1 MILRTTKRLKTPK
14 RLICTLVAIILS
26 SALSWGHEQTVLTFL
41 HFNDIYTFSPNANG
55 VGGFAPLKTLID
67 REVENAKGPTMVT
80 FGGDAISPTA
90 MGGVTKGAHM
100 IELLNAVWTEVAV
113 PGNHEFDFGPEVF
126 HTRLEESR
134 FPWLG
139 ANMLGPDGKVCCG
152 MKDNILI
159 DMGGVKVGVFGLLTE
174 TTAGFSSAGSNIFR
188 PFKEVAEE
196 QVRALKEKGAEV
208 IVALTHLS
216 FQEDQSLSKV
226 EGIHLVLGGHEHDAY
241 AYLNSKKEWLSLKV
255 GWNGE
260 YLGVVEL
267 PVERSENGVTVKA
280 PSWKVLAVQDLK
292 PDGDVQSLVR
302 AYELKQDK
310 FNVVIGKASTPIN
323 TILALVAGKETP
335 LGGVIADAMRKGTG
349 ADVALIHGFNFRG
362 MTKESGENLTHLNI
376 LDAIPFANTVVVV
389 ELTGAQLKDTL
400 EHAVSGINS
409 PNPRLLSRFL
419 QVAGLQFDYDPAEN
433 ARGSGCPASSKGTR
447 IKKVTVAGTPLDD
460 NRTSR
465 VAINNFMAEGGNGY
479 CMLAEA
485 PRSSGNGNGG
495 LLTDMVVD
503 YIKEIGEVKKQP
515 SRITELSK

>member
-1 MILRTTKRLKTPK
+1 MLRKTGRLGTTQRI
-14 RLICTLVAIILS
+14 ICAITAIILS
-26 SALSWGHEQTVLTFL
+26 ATLAWGHEQTVLTFL
-41 HFNDIYTFSPNANG
+41 HFNDIYTFSPNSNG

-67 REVENAKGPTMVT
+67 REAENAKGPTMVT

-90 MGGVTKGAHM
+90 MGGVTTGAHM

-126 HTRLEESR
+126 HKRVEESR

-139 ANMLGPDGKVCCG
+139 ANVLTPDGEVCCG
-152 MKDNILI
+152 MKEHILV
-159 DMGGVKVGVFGLLTE
+159 DMDGIKVGVFGLLTE
-174 TTAGFSSAGSNIFR
+174 TTAGFSSTGTNIFR

-216 FQEDQSLSKV
+216 FEEDRSLSKV
-226 EGIHLVLGGHEHDAY
+226 DGIHLVLGGHEHDPY
-241 AYLNSKKEWLSLKV
+241 AYLNSKKEWLALKV

-260 YLGVVEL
+260 YLGVVEI
-267 PVERSENGVTVKA
+267 PVDRGENGVRVKA

-302 AYELKQDK
+302 GYELKQDK
-310 FNVVIGKASTPIN
+310 FNVVIGKTNTPLN
-323 TILALVAGKETP
+323 TILALVAGKETS
-335 LGGVIADAMRKGTG
+335 LGKAIADTMRKGTE
-349 ADVALIHGFNFRG
+349 ADVALIHGLNFRG
-362 MTKESGENLTHLNI
+362 MTREAGENLTHLNI

-400 EHAVSGINS
+400 EHGVSGINS
-409 PNPRLLSRFL
+409 PNPRELSRFL
-419 QVAGLQFDYDPAEN
+419 QVSGIQFEYDPAGN
-433 ARGSGCPASSKGTR
+433 PRGPGCPASLGGAR
-447 IKKVTVAGTPLDD
+447 IKKVTIAGASLDAG
-460 NRTSR
+460 RKYR

-485 PRSSGNGNGG
+485 PRLGGKGDGG
-495 LLTDMVVD
+495 LLTNMVVEH
-503 YIKEIGEVKKQP
+503 IKEIREVKKQP
-515 SRITELSK
+515 ARITKLSR